1 MRIKEFIQF
10 IELLLNELLQSKRIL
25 AFPNGSNFGKAK
37 VTPELQKEYFI
48 FFYFNIEEIQ
58 RHRGLSYKFK
68 NAVTVYLC
76 VLFRKTRERLRV
88 KPAMRFI
95 GDRSRMG
102 HVPIILRQST
112 LNTKHYTLYTIH

>member
-10 IELLLNELLQSKRIL
+10 IELLLNELLQSKRIS

-37 VTPELQKEYFI
+37 VTTEMQRENFI

-68 NAVTVYLC
+68 NAVSLYF
-76 VLFRKTRERLRV
+76 LFIRKRSRV
-88 KPAMRFI
+88 KPGMR
-95 GDRSRMG
+95 RLSM
-102 HVPIILRQST
+102 L
-112 LNTKHYTLYTIH
+112 